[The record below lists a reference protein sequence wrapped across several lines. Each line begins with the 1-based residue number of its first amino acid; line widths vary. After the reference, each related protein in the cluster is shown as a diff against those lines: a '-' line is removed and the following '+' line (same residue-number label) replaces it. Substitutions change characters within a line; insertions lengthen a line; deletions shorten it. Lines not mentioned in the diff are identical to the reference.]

1 MGINIKLNGIRH
13 KNLETLKNSV
23 DPDISSFLQEWY
35 DSHDHVIGH
44 TSGSTGIPK
53 EIRLLKK
60 DMIASAR
67 LTNEFFNIRPSSNL
81 LLCLSPKYIAGKMMI
96 VRTILSGA
104 NLITVK
110 PSSSPLQNIT

>member
-1 MGINIKLNGIRH
+1 MGINIKLNGIQH

-23 DPDISSFLQEWY
+23 DPDISSFLQEGY

-60 DMIASAR
+60 D
-67 LTNEFFNIRPSSNL
+67 
-81 LLCLSPKYIAGKMMI
+81 
-96 VRTILSGA
+96 
-104 NLITVK
+104 
-110 PSSSPLQNIT
+110 